1 MNLPILSPPLLK
13 CDTGCAR
20 CWSNYSGFGLRN
32 FRMRNALRDLLEI
45 ALEPRWRFAA
55 YWQGALYIHCSG
67 EFVSRTFYKLPNLN
81 C

>member
-1 MNLPILSPPLLK
+1 MDLPILSPPLLK

-45 ALEPRWRFAA
+45 ASEAGVL
-55 YWQGALYIHCSG
+55 GALFGC
-67 EFVSRTFYKLPNLN
+67 FTRYKKNLYMEY
-81 C
+81 

>member
-1 MNLPILSPPLLK
+1 VDLSILSPPLLK

-45 ALEPRWRFAA
+45 ALAA
-55 YWQGALYIHCSG
+55 A
-67 EFVSRTFYKLPNLN
+67 SRCRMDRDLCFLISPLI
-81 C
+81 